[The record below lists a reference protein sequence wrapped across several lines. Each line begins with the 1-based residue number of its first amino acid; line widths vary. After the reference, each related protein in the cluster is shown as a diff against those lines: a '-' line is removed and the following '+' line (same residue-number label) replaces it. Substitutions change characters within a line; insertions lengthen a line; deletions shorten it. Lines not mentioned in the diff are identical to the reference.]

1 MLMPERSQ
9 TFGSKGYRFAFNG
22 MEQDSEVSGS
32 GNSYDYGFRIY
43 NPRLG
48 KFLSVDPLTSSYPW
62 YTPYQFA
69 GNRPIEMIDLD
80 GLELLNY
87 RSSYHIKFSRDGI
100 TDLYYAHYQGNGRS
114 EIPNLKVD
122 GDEKAA
128 LLTEI
133 NSNYDPNVHPNVKL
147 PDKEQPGIKQKERMK
162 QPGDGLPKTPQE
174 ALPDAIL
181 YGAETLTNYLK
192 QSFEEWQG
200 GQMRADQLEAGK
212 FAVNLVRD
220 EFNKISAENQEKF
233 GYSINFQLDVA
244 NYLVDGTPPEFAAIE
259 EPSANASQEERDT
272 WKANIKAEQEYV
284 IKVKKYGDAF
294 IETFKL
300 NNRQKGKPTKL
311 EYHLGN
317 AVSDH

>member
-1 MLMPERSQ
+1 MTDTRLHTLDYYPFGMIMPERSY
-9 TFGSKGYRFAFNG
+9 TATTEGYRYGFNG
-22 MEQDSEVSGS
+22 KEQDSEVSGS

-122 GDEKAA
+122 SDEKAA

-133 NSNYDPNVHPNVKL
+133 NSNYDPNVHPNVKF
-147 PDKEQPGIKQKERMK
+147 PDKEQPGIKQKKE
-162 QPGDGLPKTPQE
+162 
-174 ALPDAIL
+174 
-181 YGAETLTNYLK
+181 
-192 QSFEEWQG
+192 
-200 GQMRADQLEAGK
+200 
-212 FAVNLVRD
+212 
-220 EFNKISAENQEKF
+220 
-233 GYSINFQLDVA
+233 
-244 NYLVDGTPPEFAAIE
+244 
-259 EPSANASQEERDT
+259 
-272 WKANIKAEQEYV
+272 
-284 IKVKKYGDAF
+284 
-294 IETFKL
+294 L
-300 NNRQKGKPTKL
+300 NNREMGFPRHPRRHYQTQYYTVLKR
-311 EYHLGN
+311 
-317 AVSDH
+317 